1 MTIEKFTNG
10 EMFTCTSKQADDE
23 ALENLAK
30 ISPTR
35 IKVGLQFIP
44 LQNKLEQICLRNV
57 CVLRCRI

>member
-1 MTIEKFTNG
+1 
-10 EMFTCTSKQADDE
+10 MFTCTNKQADAE